1 MSYLR
6 VTFVIATTTE
16 KTMQFSMYQ
25 ATAPGF
31 VHILTSLKTILK
43 KGEDYATARK
53 IDPAVLTGARLYPD
67 MLPLTRQVQIAS
79 DQVKFCMSRLAGTEA
94 PKFEDNEQSFADLY
108 ARIDKTIAHVQSFKP
123 AQIDGSEN
131 RPIEIKPPNGN
142 VRKYQG
148 MNYLFDSVYP
158 NFFFHV
164 TTAYDILRH
173 NGVEL
178 GKLDFLGDHEHVK
191 R

>member
-1 MSYLR
+1 
-6 VTFVIATTTE
+6 
-16 KTMQFSMYQ
+16 MQFSMYQ

-31 VHILTSLKTILK
+31 VHILTSLKTVLK
-43 KGEDYATARK
+43 KGEDFATARK
-53 IDPAVLTGARLYPD
+53 VDPLVLTGARLYPD
-67 MLPLTRQVQIAS
+67 MLPLTRQVQIAT

-108 ARIDKTIAHVQSFKP
+108 ARIDKTIVHIQSFKP
-123 AQIDGSEN
+123 AQIDGSET
-131 RPIEIKPPNGN
+131 RAIEIKPPNGN

-164 TTAYDILRH
+164 VTTYDILRH
-173 NGVEL
+173 NGVEV
-178 GKLDFLGDHEHVK
+178 GKLDFLGDHENVK

>member
-1 MSYLR
+1 METL
-6 VTFVIATTTE
+6 
-16 KTMQFSMYQ
+16 MQFSMYQ

-31 VHILTSLKTILK
+31 VHILTQLKHILK

-53 IDPAVLTGARLYPD
+53 IEPTVLTTARLFPD
-67 MLPLTRQVQIAS
+67 MLPLNRQIHIAT

-94 PKFEDNEQSFADLY
+94 PKFDDTEKTFEELQ
-108 ARIDKTIAHVQSFKP
+108 ARIDKTIAHIQSFKP

-131 RPIEIKPPNGN
+131 KTIEIKPANGN
-142 VRKYQG
+142 PRKYQG

-173 NGVEL
+173 NGVEI
-178 GKLDFLGDHEHVK
+178 GKMDFLGDHEHVK

>member
-1 MSYLR
+1 MEML
-6 VTFVIATTTE
+6 
-16 KTMQFSMYQ
+16 MQFSMYQ

-31 VHILTSLKTILK
+31 VHILTQFKLILK
-43 KGEDYATARK
+43 KGEDYAAARK
-53 IDPAVLTGARLYPD
+53 IDPLVLTGARLYPD
-67 MLPLTRQVQIAS
+67 MLPLTRQVQIAT

-94 PKFEDNEQSFADLY
+94 PKFEDNEQSFAELQ
-108 ARIDKTIAHVQSFKP
+108 ARLDKTIAHIQSFKP
-123 AQIDGSEN
+123 AQIDGSES
-131 RPIEIKPPNGN
+131 RDIEIKPAQGN
-142 VRKYQG
+142 PRKYKG

-173 NGVEL
+173 NGVEV
-178 GKLDFLGDHEHVK
+178 GKMDFLGDHEHVK